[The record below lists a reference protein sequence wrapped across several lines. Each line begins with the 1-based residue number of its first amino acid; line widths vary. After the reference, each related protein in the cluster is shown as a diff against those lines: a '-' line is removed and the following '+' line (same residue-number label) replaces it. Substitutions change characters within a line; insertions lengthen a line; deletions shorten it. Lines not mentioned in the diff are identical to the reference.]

1 MTRVTIPFGGF
12 YESIHHTLIDCML
25 ESYFNDVDY
34 SELDINYDLIHL
46 TYIEH
51 YLESFQE
58 FMEDHLDTQIRK
70 FHNIRLD
77 SPRYYNFETDT
88 ISTSIADSIVN
99 KLTKKFRKHS
109 EFITWLTDAT
119 QSYDGYISFYTF
131 HDVWENK
138 DNMLIQYIFKYI
150 CTNLLTTDI
159 YLEYYD
165 TNSTSEILYNIE
177 VELAHK

>member
-1 MTRVTIPFGGF
+1 MTYITIPFGGF
-12 YESIHHTLIDCML
+12 YESIHSDLIDNML
-25 ESYFNDVDY
+25 ENYFNDTDY

-58 FMEDHLDTQIRK
+58 FMEDYLDTSIRK

-77 SPRYYNFETDT
+77 SPRYYNFETAT
-88 ISTSIADSIVN
+88 ISTSIADSVVT
-99 KLTKKFRKHS
+99 KLTKKFRKQS
-109 EFITWLTDAT
+109 EFTTWLTEAT

-138 DNMLIQYIFKYI
+138 DDMLIQYIFKYI

-159 YLEYYD
+159 SLEYYER
-165 TNSTSEILYNIE
+165 NNISEILYNIE